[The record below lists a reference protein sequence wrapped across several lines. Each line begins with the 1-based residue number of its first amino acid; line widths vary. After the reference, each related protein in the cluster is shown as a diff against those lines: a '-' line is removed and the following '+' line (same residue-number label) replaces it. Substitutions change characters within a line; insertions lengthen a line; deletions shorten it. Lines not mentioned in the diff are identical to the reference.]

1 MSFEEDSGA
10 AGDQSCPPF
19 DGDGARA
26 PVDDEEEAAPEKAAG
41 LFDED
46 EDAEGD

>member
-26 PVDDEEEAAPEKAAG
+26 PVDEEEAAPEKAAG